1 LKIGRRIKMDN
12 EILKLEAAEEL
23 GLLEKVKKVG
33 WSKLSAQETGKIG
46 SIVKKKMK
54 MQQEVG
60 KKEKL

>member
-1 LKIGRRIKMDN
+1 MDN

-54 MQQEVG
+54 LQQVVG